1 MAWIVIRAV
10 DNHRVATASPEER
23 RGLWQRGDVVD
34 VLDIHPGRKVISSAN
49 LLAYEIEGVTAA
61 ELAHLKES
69 GVEGARRA
77 VKLRLDESLAR
88 LPANAR
94 SGAGDRL
101 TRAMARAFEDAAEAR
116 V

>member
-23 RGLWQRGDVVD
+23 RVLWQRGDVVE
-34 VLDIHPGRKVISSAN
+34 VLDIHPGRKVIASEN

-61 ELAHLKES
+61 DLAHLKEP
-69 GVEGARRA
+69 GVGGARRA
-77 VKLRLDESLAR
+77 VKLRLDKVLAG
-88 LPANAR
+88 LPAQAR
-94 SGAGDRL
+94 RGAGDRL
-101 TRAMARAFEDAAEAR
+101 TRAMMRAFTDAAEAR